1 MIKKILS
8 LLLASSLY
16 AVESDDLV
24 INSDK
29 VNIANNENKVIFSEN
44 ISIDSGM
51 VLINANKAIYD
62 NDTKIIEITGNP
74 SSLKSLDN
82 KKDFYGSASKIVFY
96 NNEKVHLIGNAKMKY
111 DNMTISSEKIIFSPS
126 SGFIESNWL
135 C

>member
-8 LLLASSLY
+8 LLFALSLY

-29 VNIANNENKVIFSEN
+29 VNIADDSNVIFSEN
-44 ISIDSGM
+44 ISIDSGV

-82 KKDFYGSASKIVFY
+82 KKDFFGSASKIVFY
-96 NNEKVHLIGNAKMKY
+96 NNEKVHLVGNAKMKY
-111 DNMTISSEKIIFSPS
+111 ENMTISSEKIIFSPS
-126 SGFIESNWL
+126 TGFIESN
-135 C
+135 

>member
-8 LLLASSLY
+8 LLFAFSLY

-29 VNIANNENKVIFSEN
+29 VNIADNSNVIFSEN
-44 ISIDSGM
+44 ISIDSGV

-74 SSLKSLDN
+74 SSLKSLDS

-96 NNEKVHLIGNAKMKY
+96 NNEKVHLIGNAKMRY
-111 DNMTISSEKIIFSPS
+111 ENMTISSEKIIFSPS
-126 SGFIESNWL
+126 SGFIESN
-135 C
+135 

>member
-1 MIKKILS
+1 MVKKILS
-8 LLLASSLY
+8 LLFAFSLY

-29 VNIANNENKVIFSEN
+29 VNIADNSNVIFSEN
-44 ISIDSGM
+44 ISIDSGV

-74 SSLKSLDN
+74 SSLKSLDS

-96 NNEKVHLIGNAKMKY
+96 NNEKVHLIGNAKMIY
-111 DNMTISSEKIIFSPS
+111 ENMTISSEKIIFSPS
-126 SGFIESNWL
+126 SGFIESN
-135 C
+135 

>member
-8 LLLASSLY
+8 LLVVSSLY
-16 AVESDDLV
+16 AGESDDLV

-29 VNIANNENKVIFSEN
+29 VNIANNDKVIFSEN
-44 ISIDSGM
+44 ISIDSGI
-51 VLINANKAIYD
+51 VLINADMAIYD

-82 KKDFYGSASKIVFY
+82 KKDFFGSASKIVFY

-111 DNMTISSEKIIFSPS
+111 ENMTISSEKIIFSPS
-126 SGFIESNWL
+126 TGFIESNWL

>member
-8 LLLASSLY
+8 LLVVSSLY
-16 AVESDDLV
+16 AGESDDLV

-29 VNIANNENKVIFSEN
+29 VNIANNEKIIFSEN
-44 ISIDSGM
+44 ISIDSGL
-51 VLINANKAIYD
+51 VLINADMAIYD

-82 KKDFYGSASKIVFY
+82 KKDFFGSASKIVFY
-96 NNEKVHLIGNAKMKY
+96 NNEKVHLVGNAKMKY
-111 DNMTISSEKIIFSPS
+111 ENMTISSEKIIFSPS
-126 SGFIESNWL
+126 TGFIESNWL

>member
-8 LLLASSLY
+8 LLVASSLY
-16 AVESDDLV
+16 AGESDGLV

-29 VNIANNENKVIFSEN
+29 VNIANNDKVIFSEN
-44 ISIDSGM
+44 ISIDSGI
-51 VLINANKAIYD
+51 VLINADMAIYD

-82 KKDFYGSASKIVFY
+82 KKDFFGSASKIVFY
-96 NNEKVHLIGNAKMKY
+96 NNEKVHLVGNAKMKY
-111 DNMTISSEKIIFSPS
+111 ENMTISSEKIIFSPS
-126 SGFIESNWL
+126 TGFIESNWL

>member
-8 LLLASSLY
+8 LLFALSLY

-29 VNIANNENKVIFSEN
+29 VNIAYDSNVIFSEN
-44 ISIDSGM
+44 ISIDSGV

-74 SSLKSLDN
+74 SSLKSLDS

-96 NNEKVHLIGNAKMKY
+96 NNEKVHLIGNAKMRY
-111 DNMTISSEKIIFSPS
+111 ENMTISSEKIIFSPS
-126 SGFIESNWL
+126 SGFIESN
-135 C
+135 

>member
-16 AVESDDLV
+16 AGESDDLV

-29 VNIANNENKVIFSEN
+29 VNIANNDKVIFSEN
-44 ISIDSGM
+44 ISIDSGI
-51 VLINANKAIYD
+51 VLINADMAIYD

-82 KKDFYGSASKIVFY
+82 KKDFFGSASKIVFY
-96 NNEKVHLIGNAKMKY
+96 NNEKVHLVGNAKMKY
-111 DNMTISSEKIIFSPS
+111 ENMTISSEKIIFSPS
-126 SGFIESNWL
+126 TGFIESNWL

>member
-8 LLLASSLY
+8 LLVVSSLY
-16 AVESDDLV
+16 AGESDDLV

-29 VNIANNENKVIFSEN
+29 VNIANNDKVIFSEN
-44 ISIDSGM
+44 ISIDSGL
-51 VLINANKAIYD
+51 VLINADMAIYD

-82 KKDFYGSASKIVFY
+82 KKDFFGSASKIVFY
-96 NNEKVHLIGNAKMKY
+96 NNEKVHLVGNAKMKY

>member
-16 AVESDDLV
+16 AGESDDLV

-29 VNIANNENKVIFSEN
+29 VNIANNDKVIFSEN
-44 ISIDSGM
+44 ISIDSGL
-51 VLINANKAIYD
+51 VLINADMAIYD

-82 KKDFYGSASKIVFY
+82 KKDFFGSASKIVFY
-96 NNEKVHLIGNAKMKY
+96 NNEKVHLVGNAKMKY
-111 DNMTISSEKIIFSPS
+111 ENMTISSEKIVFSPS
-126 SGFIESNWL
+126 TGFIESNWL